1 MSPFHL
7 NLIGLI
13 VSIGRN
19 EIGQFFLDMKKCP
32 MEFGTGGH
40 VHDWIVNTVKNENIP
55 HISPRIKNVIAII
68 FQPDAPVNCENIA
81 RNRNS
86 AQEKRYNIDN

>member
-13 VSIGRN
+13 IGKN
-19 EIGQFFLDMKKCP
+19 EIGQIFLDMKKCP

-40 VHDWIVNTVKNENIP
+40 VHDGIVNTVKNENVP
-55 HISPRIKNVIAII
+55 HISPRIQNVIAII
-68 FQPDAPVNCENIA
+68 FHPDAPINDENIA
-81 RNRNS
+81 RNRNG
-86 AQEKRYNIDN
+86 AQKKRYNIDN